1 MGAMMDDIIEK
12 LQALATVST
21 KSQNRKEKARQRA
34 SFREFLASVRD
45 GEEARESFTI
55 DSNEV
60 EIEGLARCVQFGELR
75 RWIGVGFQAHIRDNP
90 LISDMFGFVLESLSQ
105 GEAREAREDK
115 IYFSKIHSR
124 AKKEKYQKMRNKKT
138 QALVRTDEDV
148 EY

>member
-1 MGAMMDDIIEK
+1 M
-12 LQALATVST
+12 
-21 KSQNRKEKARQRA
+21 NRQRA

-45 GEEARESFTI
+45 GEEAHESFTI

-60 EIEGLARCVQFGELR
+60 EIDGLAKCVQFGELR
-75 RWIGVGFQAHIRDNP
+75 RWIGVGFQTHIRDNP

-115 IYFSKIHSR
+115 IYFAKIHSR
-124 AKKEKYQKMRNKKT
+124 AKKEKYQKRRIKKT